1 MMVYS
6 TYKGQPDLPRPS
18 RCIVLAVVG
27 LVGAP
32 VQGASP
38 YPPSSSITGITWA
51 ADGSL
56 LTAWGDGT
64 TGCPQKASYGVAG
77 LASEQPGTALA
88 TLHCGPGPTSKGRLM
103 ALLATGDGLFA
114 RFGPQGTVTGFP
126 IWKSSNDG
134 RTWSKPASPL
144 RLLFD
149 AFMQFGRGNAG
160 APGAYARAL

>member
-1 MMVYS
+1 M
-6 TYKGQPDLPRPS
+6 
-18 RCIVLAVVG
+18 G

-38 YPPSSSITGITWA
+38 YLPSSLITGITRA

-56 LTAWGDGT
+56 PTTRGDGT
-64 TGCPQKASYGVAG
+64 IGCTKKASHGVAR
-77 LASEQPGTALA
+77 LASEQPGTALT
-88 TLHCGPGPTSKGRLM
+88 TLHCGPGPTNKGKLM

-134 RTWSKPASPL
+134 RTLWTTFSCHRGSLPKTCGIHRD
-144 RLLFD
+144 RLSL
-149 AFMQFGRGNAG
+149 MR
-160 APGAYARAL
+160 ARLTVR